1 MTRYTEKTR
10 VTFGALCA
18 TAFLLAIART
28 PARAAS
34 VEYTSLNVVVKD
46 AETSQPIFQARLTL
60 QFREPTGKLHHWISY
75 SAKTNLQG
83 RCKFTNIP
91 KGTIHMVVTA
101 ERHQTFGK
109 DFELERDNQVIEV
122 TLRKPQP
129 LI

>member
-1 MTRYTEKTR
+1 
-10 VTFGALCA
+10 VTLGVLWAA
-18 TAFLLAIART
+18 AFFLAIVRI

-46 AETSQPIFQARLTL
+46 AETGQPIFQARLTL
-60 QFREPTGKLHHWISY
+60 QFRQPTRKLHHWISY

-91 KGTIHMVVTA
+91 KGTIHLVVTS

-129 LI
+129 LL